1 MTSLDLLSRTPI
13 ISSLVI
19 SLLVCLSVL
28 GLRNLG
34 NLESLE
40 LAAYDRF
47 IRFRSALPGPN
58 ARIALVGI
66 TERDI
71 SAQGRWPIS
80 EDTRPSFLVIR
91 IPAN

>member
-1 MTSLDLLSRTPI
+1 MASLDLLSRTPL
-13 ISSLVI
+13 ISSLGI

-47 IRFRSALPGPN
+47 IRS
-58 ARIALVGI
+58 
-66 TERDI
+66 
-71 SAQGRWPIS
+71 
-80 EDTRPSFLVIR
+80 RPSLR
-91 IPAN
+91 SQRPHCAGWHDGTRY